1 MLCFYSNFR
10 FTAKLR
16 EWYSRSLDYA
26 VHLISFC
33 YNINEK
39 VKKNILCPGHCL
51 CGVCSLPASVWAF
64 LWGLHFPPAS
74 QRWAG
79 RQTGVP
85 KLSQSWWIGCDA
97 LWDGNTSFSGWGSF
111 CLSPSALGQ
120 GRGSSPCDSK
130 LELAARKIVVLLFY
144 IINLTCTCSSD
155 LFQYLIFEGFG
166 TLFRSLVMLLWPGIC
181 CSNLSSIYNN

>member
-1 MLCFYSNFR
+1 MSTHLCNQKYKIFHLNLTAVEIAKRTYVPLTRIKHRLKIKMLCFYSNFR

-16 EWYSRSLDYA
+16 EWYSRSSDYA
-26 VHLISFC
+26 VHLTSFC

-79 RQTGVP
+79 RQTGVS

-97 LWDGNTSFSGWGSF
+97 L
-111 CLSPSALGQ
+111 
-120 GRGSSPCDSK
+120 
-130 LELAARKIVVLLFY
+130 
-144 IINLTCTCSSD
+144 
-155 LFQYLIFEGFG
+155 
-166 TLFRSLVMLLWPGIC
+166 
-181 CSNLSSIYNN
+181 